1 MNERE
6 ILQWA
11 IKGITQEIAKQ
22 EKKLRRDLL
31 LLQAHKKGI
40 QDNINHEK
48 VEKRISD
55 AREQIELL
63 QRKKAFL
70 VVQMEDK

>member
-1 MNERE
+1 MNGKE

-55 AREQIELL
+55 TREQIELL

-70 VVQMEDK
+70 IVQLDE

>member
-1 MNERE
+1 MNGKE

-55 AREQIELL
+55 TREQIEML

>member
-1 MNERE
+1 MNGKE

-48 VEKRISD
+48 VVRLSYKEPCGR
-55 AREQIELL
+55 
-63 QRKKAFL
+63 
-70 VVQMEDK
+70 